1 MLRGRLPYSLSA
13 AAALTFACGLSVT
26 AVLFA
31 AISQLEYDKMSLS
44 LQQRAG
50 ARVAAI
56 EQGLDDAVEVLT
68 TTNQLFS
75 AIVPVTRQQF
85 HDFTT
90 PLLQRHPF
98 IQAFNYHR
106 RMPHA
111 QRAAFEAELRAIVPG
126 YTMLEM
132 HGTQMLPA
140 PVRANYMVVDYLE
153 PMQGN
158 LPAFGLNVRPDGL
171 LAAALEQ
178 AVTGNLT
185 VATGLLSLAQGPEK
199 EIGRAHV

>member
-26 AVLFA
+26 IVLFA

-75 AIVPVTRQQF
+75 AVVPVTRQQF

-90 PLLQRHPF
+90 PLLQRHPLSRPSTTT
-98 IQAFNYHR
+98 AAC
-106 RMPHA
+106 RMRSAPRSKPNCA
-111 QRAAFEAELRAIVPG
+111 PSC
-126 YTMLEM
+126 
-132 HGTQMLPA
+132 PA
-140 PVRANYMVVDYLE
+140 TP
-153 PMQGN
+153 
-158 LPAFGLNVRPDGL
+158 
-171 LAAALEQ
+171 
-178 AVTGNLT
+178 
-185 VATGLLSLAQGPEK
+185 
-199 EIGRAHV
+199 